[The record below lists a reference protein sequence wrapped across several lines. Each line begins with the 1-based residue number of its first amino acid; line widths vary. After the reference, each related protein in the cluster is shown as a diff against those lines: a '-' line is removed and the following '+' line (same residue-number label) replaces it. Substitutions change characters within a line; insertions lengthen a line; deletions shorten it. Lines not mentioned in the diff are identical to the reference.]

1 MCVSNSTSTSIA
13 HAGKSQSTGVNN
25 VDRRFNVDRRSDANH
40 TRQPETAS
48 QWLKQGQLL
57 AYPTES
63 VWGIGCDAMNQ
74 QAVRRILTIKNRPID
89 KGMIVVTDSIARIA
103 PLLATLNKAQQQ
115 AINDSWQVTASKQA
129 TTWLIPLPKHI
140 YIPNWITGQHS
151 SLAIRVIAHPLI
163 KQLCAHMVSANN
175 PFGLVISTSCNPA
188 GEPPANSIEQAWQY
202 FANQIHYLPAET
214 LGYQL
219 PSQIKDAV
227 SGSIIR

>member
-1 MCVSNSTSTSIA
+1 MCVSNSAVNPTARQPATYEPNAYELPRSNNYEQVTCQPSIA
-13 HAGKSQSTGVNN
+13 SH
-25 VDRRFNVDRRSDANH
+25 
-40 TRQPETAS
+40 
-48 QWLKQGQLL
+48 WLTQGQLL

-74 QAVRRILTIKNRPID
+74 QAVQRILTIKNRSID

-103 PLLATLNKAQQQ
+103 PLLVTLTKAQQQ
-115 AINDSWQVTASKQA
+115 AINDSWQATASKQA
-129 TTWLIPLPKHI
+129 TTWLMPLPKHI
-140 YIPNWITGQHS
+140 NIPNWITGQHD

-188 GEPPANSIEQAWQY
+188 GEPPANSLEQAWQY
-202 FANQIHYLPAET
+202 FGEQIHYLQAET

-227 SGSIIR
+227 TGSIIR